1 MPAVLVSF
9 PVLAPVI
16 LVAKRRPQLGHAVL
30 QDFLLEAT
38 RASRTW
44 DVLPLA
50 PLLAR
55 GASGSGAAG
64 AGLGCADCVPP
75 GLPDRGAC
83 FL

>member
-16 LVAKRRPQLGHAVL
+16 LVVKRRPQLGHAVL
-30 QDFLLEAT
+30 QNFLLKAT
-38 RASRTW
+38 GASRTW

-50 PLLAR
+50 PLPAR

-64 AGLGCADCVPP
+64 AGLGRADCVLS